1 MRLFLITVL
10 FLFSSNVFAGI
21 TIKGT
26 VKDSGTGEELIGVTL
41 ISKENPAKGAITGLN
56 GSFDFNDLAKSDTLI
71 CSYLGYE
78 TAEYPVAANVS
89 SKMTILLKP
98 ASFQINEVVV
108 SGDYNKSNETGA
120 RFIERNAMNIVNVVS
135 AKAIEI
141 SPDLTVANVLQ
152 RISGISVEK
161 NGQGEGRYPII
172 RGMDKRYSY
181 TLVDGIKIP
190 SPDDKNRYVPMD
202 IFPSDLLERLE
213 VSKSLTAN
221 MEGDAIG
228 GSMNMVMKDA
238 PEKFT
243 LNANLASGYSQYLM
257 DNPYYKFDT
266 KCISAKSPAELNPGG
281 DYYATEKDFPM
292 KNLNQVK
299 TTALPNLVGG
309 LTIGGRLGEKKQLGL
324 LLGASFQNF
333 YSGTNSTF
341 FLLHSQ
347 PDVENNP
354 VFDDMQMRR
363 YATQETRIGVN
374 AKADY
379 RFNKNNKVVFSYLY
393 VNLTQLQAR
402 NIVDTALFVHRT
414 GPGNGEVTIDYRSKF
429 QQQSINNFAL
439 SGKHLIIDKL
449 KVDWTLNRSIA
460 QNQTPDQADFSTSQ
474 EVVNNVATPQ
484 LLRDMHRKWFHTN
497 DKNIEVK
504 ADVNYEPFVNLPVE
518 FSAGGLYR
526 HKNRDNYL
534 NEYTLIAQMIGNDF
548 QQFTNIEQALYHFG
562 SGSNG
567 LGSIVNPNT
576 YQSQEDITAFYG
588 QIKFSKPKYE
598 IILGLRNEITSNNYS
613 TAMPD
618 DFEGRTGSNHYSD
631 LLPDAH
637 VKYKL
642 NGKQNLHLS
651 YYRSICRPGFF
662 EIVPYRIEGEYFNEW
677 GNPYLKHTVADNI
690 DLRYELFPNS
700 VDQVLAGIFYKKL
713 TNPIENVV
721 EKVDVNTLAMIP
733 ENSPNAVNYGFEMV
747 LIKYFRNFGVSLNYT
762 FTQSSITT
770 NKLYY
775 QSDYTNKIVQE
786 TRPLQGQSKHI
797 GNMSLIYKN
806 QSKGVNIQLSG
817 VFTGRRI
824 SSLSAYDG
832 LDYWQNDYMQMDFS
846 AEKTISK
853 NVVIYAKV
861 NNLISTPLTE
871 SVNKPNKWGDFVP
884 MQTNLDKLLVRK
896 EIYKPTYQ
904 LGLRYKF

>member
-1 MRLFLITVL
+1 MRILFIT
-10 FLFSSNVFAGI
+10 FLFSFSANLFAGI
-21 TIKGT
+21 QIKGT
-26 VKDSGTGEELIGVTL
+26 IKDYNTGEELIGVTCFL
-41 ISKENPAKGAITGLN
+41 KENPSKGTISGLN
-56 GSFDFNDLAKSDTLI
+56 GSFVIDGFVNSDTLV
-71 CSYLGYE
+71 CSYLGYK
-78 TAEYPVAANVS
+78 TVEYPVGTNENF
-89 SKMTILLKP
+89 KLTILLKP
-98 ASFQINEVVV
+98 VSFQISDVVV
-108 SGDYNKSNETGA
+108 SANVKNNEVGA
-120 RFIERNAMNIVNVVS
+120 RFIEKNAVNVLNVVS

-152 RISGISVEK
+152 RVSGISVEK

-202 IFPSDLLERLE
+202 IFPSDLLDRLE

-238 PEKFT
+238 PEKFIFK
-243 LNANLASGYSQYLM
+243 ANLATGYSQFLM
-257 DNPYYKFDT
+257 NNPYYKFDT
-266 KCISAKSPAELNPGG
+266 KCINDKSPAELHPEGN
-281 DYYATEKDFPM
+281 YWATENDFPM
-292 KNLNQVK
+292 KNLAQVK
-299 TTALPNLVGG
+299 TTAFPDLVAG
-309 LTIGGRLGEKKQLGL
+309 LTIGGRLGKKKQLGL
-324 LLGASFQNF
+324 LLGSSYQNF
-333 YSGTNSTF
+333 YRGTNSTF

-354 VFDDMQMRR
+354 VFDDMQFRR
-363 YATQETRIGVN
+363 YSTQETRVGIN

-379 RFNKNNKVVFSYLY
+379 RFNDNNKIVFSYLY
-393 VNLTQLQAR
+393 VNLTQLQTR

-414 GPGNGEVTIDYRSKF
+414 GPGNGLVTIDYRSRL
-429 QQQSINNFAL
+429 QWQTIHNFAL
-439 SGKHLIIDKL
+439 TGNHQISDKI
-449 KVDWTLNRSIA
+449 KADWNLSRSIA
-460 QNQTPDQADFSTSQ
+460 QNRTPDQADFSTSQ
-474 EVVNNVATPQ
+474 SVVDNVSTPQ

-497 DKNIEVK
+497 DKNIDVK
-504 ADVNYEPFVNLPVE
+504 ANAYYSPVENSPVE
-518 FSAGGLYR
+518 FSAGGLFR

-534 NEYTLIAQMIGNDF
+534 NEYTLMAQMNGNDF
-548 QQFTNIEQALYHFG
+548 QQYSDIVQALYHFG
-562 SGSNG
+562 GGSNG

-576 YQSQEDITAFYG
+576 YEAKEDITAFYG

-598 IILGLRNEITSNNYS
+598 IIIGLRNEITRNNYS

-631 LLPDAH
+631 LLPSAH
-637 VKYKL
+637 FKYKL
-642 NGKQNLHLS
+642 TPKQNLRLS

-677 GNPYLKHTVADNI
+677 GNPYLKHTTADNI

-721 EKVDVNTLAMIP
+721 EKVDVNTLAIMP

-747 LIKYFRNFGVSLNYT
+747 MTKYFNYFGVSFNYT

-775 QSDYTNKIVQE
+775 QSDYTNIIVKE

-797 GNMSLIYKN
+797 GNVLLLYKN
-806 QSKGVNIQLSG
+806 LKKGVNAQVSG

-824 SSLSAYDG
+824 SSLSAYEG

-853 NVVIYAKV
+853 NVVIYAKI
-861 NNLISTPLTE
+861 NNLLSTPLTE
-871 SVNKPNKWGDFVP
+871 SVNKPNTWGDFVP
-884 MQTNLDKLLVRK
+884 MQTDKNKLLVRK
-896 EIYKPTYQ
+896 EIYEPTYQ
-904 LGLRYKF
+904 LGLRLIF